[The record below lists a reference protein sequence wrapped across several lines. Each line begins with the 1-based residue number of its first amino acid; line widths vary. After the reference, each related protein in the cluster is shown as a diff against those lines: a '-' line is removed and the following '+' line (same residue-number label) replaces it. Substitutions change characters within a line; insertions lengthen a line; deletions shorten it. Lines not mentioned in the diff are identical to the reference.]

1 MKSFDE
7 HLAEALA
14 YHGHLCAGQILGVRM
29 ARRGLKEL
37 GIDDPQSY
45 RDLITFVE
53 NDRCLADAI
62 GTVTCCKLG
71 KRRLK
76 FLDYGKSA
84 AAFLDLASGKAV
96 RISSIGWVNAGGVQD
111 IRAYLDGKT
120 DEELFKIEQVR
131 IQLPP
136 QDMPGKPVSK
146 TQCSR
151 CGEVITDSRE
161 VKKDGAV
168 LCKNCAGE
176 SYYQGFGDRGSGV
189 GVLAGILE

>member
-29 ARRGLKEL
+29 ARLGLKEL
-37 GIDDPQSY
+37 GIDEPQTY

-53 NDRCLADAI
+53 NDRCLTDAI

-76 FLDYGKSA
+76 FMDYGKSA
-84 AAFLDLASGKAV
+84 AVFLDLAHGKAV
-96 RISSIGWVNAGGVQD
+96 RISSKGWIHTGGVQD
-111 IRAYLDGKT
+111 IRGYLDGK
-120 DEELFKIEQVR
+120 DDAELFKVERVR
-131 IQLPP
+131 VSLKPE
-136 QDMPGKPVSK
+136 DMPGKPCAK

-151 CGEVITDSRE
+151 CGEVITDGRE
-161 VKKDGAV
+161 VEKDGAI
-168 LCKNCAGE
+168 LCKNCAGP
-176 SYYQGFGDRGSGV
+176 SYYEV
-189 GVLAGILE
+189 I

>member
-29 ARRGLKEL
+29 ARRGLQEL
-37 GIDDPQSY
+37 GIDAPQSY

-84 AAFLDLASGKAV
+84 ATFLDLATGKAV
-96 RISSIGWVNAGGVQD
+96 RISSIGWVNAGGVHD

-131 IQLPP
+131 VNIKPE
-136 QDMPGKPVSK
+136 DMPGKPVSK
-146 TQCSR
+146 TQCAC
-151 CGEVITDSRE
+151 CGEVITDGRE
-161 VKKDGAV
+161 VEKAGAV
-168 LCKNCAGE
+168 LCKNCAGDG
-176 SYYQGFGDRGSGV
+176 YYAVAGSQ
-189 GVLAGILE
+189 